1 MTYTVIKGR
10 LKINYVFMNAFNA
23 YTVQA
28 SNEILTW
35 ITFYEIHKGGSK
47 ALPDFYTQFKQK

>member
-1 MTYTVIKGR
+1 
-10 LKINYVFMNAFNA
+10 MNAFNA